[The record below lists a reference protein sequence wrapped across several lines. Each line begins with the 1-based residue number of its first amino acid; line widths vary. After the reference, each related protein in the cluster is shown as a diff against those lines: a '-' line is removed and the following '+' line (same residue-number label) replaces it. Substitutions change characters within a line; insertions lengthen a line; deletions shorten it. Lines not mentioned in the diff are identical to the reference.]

1 MAALTQERD
10 TFVRNGIDRRFPVA
24 AGATIY
30 KGSLVAFN
38 AAGYVVPGTTAT
50 TLTPLGRAEQTVDNT
65 DGADG
70 DVSVDIRSG
79 VFPWAND
86 GTDTVDRTHVGSPA
100 YIVDDQTV
108 ASTDGTGTR
117 SEAGTIFD
125 VDADGVWVRTGL

>member
-30 KGSLVAFN
+30 KGALVAFN

-65 DGADG
+65 GGADG

-79 VFPWAND
+79 VFPWDND
-86 GTDTVDRTHVGSPA
+86 GTDTVDLTHVGSPA